1 MLGESEKNID
11 VKRLTYTSKYEMG
24 AWSLIDTYVQERWK
38 SSHLMVILE
47 GVAW

>member
-1 MLGESEKNID
+1 MLEESEKNIG
-11 VKRLTYTSKYEMG
+11 VKCLTYTSNYEMG
-24 AWSLIDTYVQERWK
+24 AWNLIDTYVQEWWK